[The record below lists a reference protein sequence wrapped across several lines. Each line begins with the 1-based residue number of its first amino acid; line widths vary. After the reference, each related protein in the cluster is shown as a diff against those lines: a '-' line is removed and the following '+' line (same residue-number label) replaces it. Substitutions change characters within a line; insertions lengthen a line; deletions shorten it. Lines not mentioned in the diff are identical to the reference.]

1 MRVMRSPRRAFL
13 RLLALGSGAL
23 AACRQKAAQL
33 PSLLGAPISQYGER
47 SSFVRSVRQVF
58 ESNRTPE
65 QAASLTP
72 LADTYG
78 IITPSSLHFER
89 HHSGVPTIDPAEHR
103 LMIHGMV
110 DRPLIFT
117 MAELQRLPSVSR
129 IHFVECSGNSNT
141 GWRPT
146 PRPTVQATH
155 GLTSCSEWT
164 GVKLSLLLEEVAV
177 QSGASWILAEG
188 ADPAKMTRS
197 IPLAKAMDDAMVVYA
212 QNGEPIRPEQGFPL
226 RLFLPGWEGNAN
238 VKWLRRLKVVD
249 QPYMTR
255 EETSKYTDLMPDG
268 RARQFTLVMDAKSV
282 VTHPSGG
289 QRLAG
294 AGFHEITGIAWS
306 GRGRV
311 ARVEVTTDGGAT
323 WKDAALQEPVLS
335 RAHTRFRLAWEWD
348 GSEATIASRVTDET
362 GYVQPTRAELVAVRG
377 LNSNYHNNMIQ
388 AWTVKADGTVEY
400 AVI

>member
-1 MRVMRSPRRAFL
+1 MSAPRRAFL
-13 RLLALGSGAL
+13 RVLALGSGAL
-23 AACRQKAAQL
+23 TACRAKAPAQP
-33 PSLLGAPISQYGER
+33 PSLLGAPVSPYGQR
-47 SSFVRSVRQVF
+47 STFVHAMRQPA
-58 ESNRTPE
+58 EQTRTPE
-65 QAASLTP
+65 QASSLTP

-78 IITPSSLHFER
+78 ILTPSSLHFER
-89 HHSGVPTIDPAEHR
+89 HHSGVPTIDPAQHQ

-110 DRPLIFT
+110 DRPLILT
-117 MAELQRLPSVSR
+117 MADVQRLPNMSR
-129 IHFVECSGNSNT
+129 IYFVECSGNGRD

-155 GLTSCSEWT
+155 GMTSCSEWT
-164 GVKLSLLLEEVAV
+164 GVKLSLLLEEVGV
-177 QSGASWILAEG
+177 RSGASWILAEG

-212 QNGEPIRPEQGFPL
+212 QNGEPLRPEQGFPL

-238 VKWLRRLKVVD
+238 IKWLRRLKVVD

-255 EETSKYTDLMPDG
+255 EETSKYTDLMADG
-268 RARQFTLVMDAKSV
+268 HARQFTLVMDAKSV

-289 QRLAG
+289 QQLAG
-294 AGFHEITGIAWS
+294 PGFHEITGIAWS

-311 ARVEVTTDGGAT
+311 TRVEITLDGGAT
-323 WKDAALQEPVLS
+323 WKDAALQEPILP
-335 RAHTRFRLAWEWD
+335 RAHTRFRLPWEWD
-348 GSEATIASRVTDET
+348 GSEAIVASRVTDET
-362 GYVQPTRAELVAVRG
+362 GYVQPTRAALVAARG

-388 AWTVKADGTVEY
+388 AWKVKADGAVEY